1 MSKNNFVLFG
11 NDLNSNT
18 LSDSDITNKQE
29 LGDLGKGFEYGSVAQ
44 SNLISKLEQQNTTAS
59 YALGKLVH
67 DTLDV
72 DVTGTDPQSFADNL
86 PKAISTLALNSIDD
100 LNIDQYA
107 KKSQL
112 GEYDSATDTVT
123 VNKALTS
130 VSDQDGNNIVENYT
144 KKADLANVAFSG
156 EFSDLKNIPEAAT
169 QGTNKV
175 LQRVVDDTDSHYL
188 ILKRP
193 NNESIDYVNY
203 STGISVTGNSG
214 SLSTQ
219 GSLTTNQNVTTP
231 TIKSLNTKKLSFVV
245 GDTKFRL
252 SAVSN
257 ANNDELEL
265 ATQKHVSNNYV
276 NKSDYSSGY
285 NTLQNAI
292 TNASNRTKLIFT
304 GSVNT
309 SYDGSGTE
317 DITVNIP
324 SVQSYVL
331 PPAQN
336 ITLGGVKIGS
346 NISYQTDGTISLTSN
361 NVIKALG
368 FTPVDDSD
376 VVDLTSNQSI
386 GGSKSFT
393 NYVEAPGFN
402 VTSDR
407 RLKSDIADFDCEI
420 SSLHAKKYVL
430 KTTNKQSVG
439 LIAQDVQ
446 AIEPTLVNTNQSTGY
461 LSIDYSGLVAILVNK
476 VNALQHEVNELKK
489 KLND

>member
-86 PKAISTLALNSIDD
+86 PKAVSALALSSIGG

-112 GEYDSATDTVT
+112 GEYDITTDTIT

-144 KKADLANVAFSG
+144 KKASLSDVAFSG
-156 EFSDLKNIPEAAT
+156 NFNDLKNIPET
-169 QGTNKV
+169 VIQGTNKV
-175 LQRVVDDTDSHYL
+175 LQRVADDSDNHYL

-193 NNESIDYVNY
+193 NNEQIDYVNY

-219 GSLTTNQNVTTP
+219 GSLTTQQRVTTP
-231 TIKSLNTKKLSFVV
+231 LITSLNTDKLSFNV
-245 GDTKFRL
+245 GDTKFKL
-252 SAVSN
+252 SAISN
-257 ANNDELEL
+257 ANNDELEI
-265 ATQKHVSNNYV
+265 ATQKHVQNNYI
-276 NKSDYSSGY
+276 NKNDYNDGY
-285 NTLQNAI
+285 KELQKAI
-292 TNASNRTKLIFT
+292 TTAGTRSKLIFT

-324 SVQSYVL
+324 SVQRYVL
-331 PPAQN
+331 PAAN
-336 ITLGGVKIGS
+336 GTTLGGVKIGS
-346 NISYQTDGTISLTSN
+346 NISSQGDGTISITSSDI
-361 NVIKALG
+361 IKALG
-368 FTPVDDSD
+368 YTPTDGNGL
-376 VVDLTSNQSI
+376 VDLTSSQTIS
-386 GGSKSFT
+386 GSKKFS

-402 VTSDR
+402 VSSDR
-407 RLKSDIADFDCEI
+407 RLKSGIVDFDCNI

-430 KTTNKQSVG
+430 NTTNKQSVG
-439 LIAQDVQ
+439 LIAQDVR
-446 AIEPTLVNTNQSTGY
+446 AIEPTLVSSNQSTGY

-476 VNALQHEVNELKK
+476 VNTLQNEINEIKK
-489 KLND
+489 KLSD